1 MKKLLLGAC
10 AFSAGLSAAPFDTCP
25 SKAFLVQGNTA
36 TMYGV
41 NLVSGSYTTFA
52 ENVGT
57 NNKLNGIGFSV
68 HDRYIY
74 GWDYS
79 NKDIGRVGKD
89 YVLEPIMTSG
99 FPDTNFYVGDVA
111 IHENAFY
118 VYKKG
123 SSLGLYRVSLDEN
136 SDDYLQAE
144 RIIDGSALNLNIF
157 DMAFAPNDNASLAYS
172 VDSNG
177 NLHRID
183 VSNGTSTNLGNVG
196 QSGTFGAVYFDVES
210 NFYISRN
217 QDGHVYKIDITDP
230 NNTQLFA
237 YGPVS
242 NTNDGA
248 RCATAPIIDDTEDPT
263 IDYGDAP
270 NSYGTSLNANGAR
283 HNVGDL
289 FFGQSVSAEYVPK
302 ATDDDDGISFL
313 TNIETGYDTLVSFS
327 LSKSG
332 YVNAWIDWNGDGQF
346 QQAERVISEYQG
358 VAGEN
363 RVLIPVPVDAVEGS
377 TWARFRVSDNS
388 DIAPQGG
395 VDNGEVEDLNISIV
409 ASSLIQNS
417 TSWKTAAFEDLWP
430 QKGDYDFNDVVVR
443 YRVTTSQ
450 IGNQVVRYHIE
461 GALIAVGAGYHNAFA
476 IRLKDIARKDV
487 DEGQIELTIDGT
499 PQMSSPLEANRNEA
513 IVVVFADTRE
523 MVPVQPGCKFFRTE
537 TGCSDI
543 QRAPYPFEISIPL
556 ATSYNANIATN
567 SQVDPFIFAVN
578 GHYHGPFVDQNNGRG
593 WEVHLKNHEPTEAFD
608 NSYLDQGDDTSSIN
622 GYFQT
627 STGLPWALIIN
638 SQWDHPMERVDMSA
652 AYPDFAAFAESAGA
666 HNATWFENPV
676 PGNQYTI
683 SNAAQN

>member
-1 MKKLLLGAC
+1 MKRYLLGAC
-10 AFSAGLSAAPFDTCP
+10 VLSAGVSAAPFDTCP
-25 SKAFLVQGNTA
+25 SKAFLVQGDTA

-41 NLVSGSYTTFA
+41 NLVSGAYTTFA

-57 NNKLNGIGFSV
+57 GNKLNGIGFSV

-123 SSLGLYRVSLDEN
+123 DSLGLYRVSLDE
-136 SDDYLQAE
+136 SSSDYLQAT
-144 RIIDGSALNLNIF
+144 RIIDGSSLNLNIF
-157 DMAFAPNDNASLAYS
+157 DMAFAPDENTSLAYS

-183 VSNGTSTNLGNVG
+183 VSNGTSSNLGNVG
-196 QSGTFGAVYFDVES
+196 QSGTFGAVYFDVEN

-217 QDGHVYKIDITDP
+217 QDGHVYKIDIDNP
-230 NNTQLFA
+230 ANTQLFA
-237 YGPVS
+237 YGPIS
-242 NTNDGA
+242 STNDGA
-248 RCATAPIIDDTEDPT
+248 RCAIAPIIDDSEDPT

-270 NSYGTSLNANGAR
+270 DSYGTSLDANGAR

-289 FFGQSVSAEYVPK
+289 FFGESVSAEYLPK
-302 ATDDDDGISFL
+302 ATDDDNGISFL
-313 TNIETGYDTLVSFS
+313 TNIETGFDSLVSFT
-327 LSKSG
+327 LSKTG
-332 YVNAWIDWNGDGQF
+332 FVNGWIDWNRDGEF
-346 QQAERVISEYQG
+346 HDSERVISQYQG
-358 VAGEN
+358 SAGEN
-363 RVLIPVPVDAVEGS
+363 RVLVSVPVDAVEGN
-377 TWARFRVSDNS
+377 TWARFRVSNNS

-395 VDNGEVEDLNISIV
+395 IDNGEVEDLNVSVV

-443 YRVTTSQ
+443 YRVVTSQ
-450 IGNQVVRYHIE
+450 IGNQVVRYKVE
-461 GALIAVGAGYHNAFA
+461 GALTAVGAGYHNAFA
-476 IRLKDIARKDV
+476 IRIKDIARQHV
-487 DEGQIELTIDGT
+487 DEANIELTIDGAT
-499 PQMSSPLEANRNEA
+499 QSDSPLEAGRDEA
-513 IVVVFADTRE
+513 IAVIFADTRE
-523 MVPVQPGCKFFRTE
+523 IVPVQPGCKFFRTE

-543 QRAPYPFEISIPL
+543 QRAPIPFDITIPL
-556 ATSYNANIATN
+556 STSYSASVATT
-567 SQVDPFIFAVN
+567 SKVDPFIFAVD
-578 GHYHGPFVDQNNGRG
+578 GYYHGPFVDQNNGRG

-608 NSYLDQGDDTSSIN
+608 NSYLDQADDRSSIN

-638 SQWDHPMERVDMSA
+638 SQWDHPIERVDMSI
-652 AYPDFAAFAESAGA
+652 AYPQFVEFAQSAGA
-666 HNATWFENPV
+666 QYTTWFEDPV
-676 PGNQYTI
+676 PNNQFTI
-683 SNAAQN
+683 SNASQN

>member
-1 MKKLLLGAC
+1 MKKYLLGAC
-10 AFSAGLSAAPFDTCP
+10 VLSAGVSAAPFDTCP

-41 NLVSGSYTTFA
+41 NLVSGAYTTFA

-57 NNKLNGIGFSV
+57 GNKLNGIGFSV

-136 SDDYLQAE
+136 SSDYLQAT
-144 RIIDGSALNLNIF
+144 RIIDGSSLNLNIF
-157 DMAFAPNDNASLAYS
+157 DMAFAPDENTSLAYS

-183 VSNGTSTNLGNVG
+183 VSNGTSSNLGNVG
-196 QSGTFGAVYFDVES
+196 QSGTFGAVYFDVEN

-217 QDGHVYKIDITDP
+217 QDGHVYKIDIDNP
-230 NNTQLFA
+230 ANTQLFA
-237 YGPVS
+237 YGPIS
-242 NTNDGA
+242 STNDGA
-248 RCATAPIIDDTEDPT
+248 RCATAPIIDDSEDPT

-270 NSYGTSLNANGAR
+270 DSYGTSLDANGAR

-289 FFGQSVSAEYVPK
+289 FFGESVSAEYFPK
-302 ATDDDDGISFL
+302 ATDDDNGVSFL
-313 TNIETGYDTLVSFS
+313 TNLETGYDSLVSFT
-327 LSKSG
+327 LSKTG
-332 YVNAWIDWNGDGQF
+332 FVNAWVDWNRDGEF
-346 QQAERVISEYQG
+346 QDSERVISQYQG
-358 VAGEN
+358 SAGEN
-363 RVLIPVPVDAVEGS
+363 RVLVPVPVDAVEGS
-377 TWARFRVSDNS
+377 TWARFRVSNNS

-395 VDNGEVEDLNISIV
+395 IDNGEVEDLNVSVV
-409 ASSLIQNS
+409 ASSVIQNA

-443 YRVTTSQ
+443 YRVVTSQ
-450 IGNQVVRYHIE
+450 IGNQVIRYKVE
-461 GALIAVGAGYHNAFA
+461 GALTAVGAGYHNAFA
-476 IRLKDIARKDV
+476 IRLKDIARQHV
-487 DEGQIELTIDGT
+487 DEASIELTIDGT
-499 PQMSSPLEANRNEA
+499 TQPDSPLEAGRDEA
-513 IVVVFADTRE
+513 IAVIFADTRE

-543 QRAPYPFEISIPL
+543 QRAPIPFNITIPL
-556 ATSYNANIATN
+556 STSYSANVATT
-567 SQVDPFIFAVN
+567 SKVDPFIFAVD
-578 GHYHGPFVDQNNGRG
+578 GYYHGPFVDQNNGRG

-608 NSYLDQGDDTSSIN
+608 NSYLDQADDRSSTN

-638 SQWDHPMERVDMSA
+638 SEWDHPIERVDMSV
-652 AYPDFAAFAESAGA
+652 AYPQFVDFAQSAGA
-666 HNATWFENPV
+666 QYTTWFENPV
-676 PGNQYTI
+676 PNNQFTI
-683 SNAAQN
+683 SNASQN